1 MVHFFQE
8 GPELFGGMYF
18 IYAGDPLFLTM
29 FLDTDIA
36 KTIGSGPGP
45 ERSLARTLGTC
56 AFCLRASE

>member
-1 MVHFFQE
+1 MVHFVVV
-8 GPELFGGMYF
+8 MYF
-18 IYAGDPLFLTM
+18 TYAADPLFRTM

-56 AFCLRASE
+56 VFCLRASE